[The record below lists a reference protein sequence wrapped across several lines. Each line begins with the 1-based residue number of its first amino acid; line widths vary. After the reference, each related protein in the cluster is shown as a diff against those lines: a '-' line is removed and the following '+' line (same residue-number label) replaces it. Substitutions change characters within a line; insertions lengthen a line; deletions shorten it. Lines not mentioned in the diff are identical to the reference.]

1 MPYID
6 SKITVPVPDEKREA
20 LKTAYGDAISVFG
33 KTEEWVMVHI
43 EDGSELFLGGKK
55 LDRGACVDVS
65 LMGEIE
71 DDAVLEYTK
80 RVCKVLEDELDIPGK
95 NVYVTFHSIPPSRWG
110 WDSQTF

>member
-6 SKITVPVPDEKREA
+6 NKITVPVSDEKREA
-20 LKTAYGDAISVFG
+20 LKHAYGDAISVFG

-43 EDGSELFLGGKK
+43 EDNSELFFGGKK
-55 LDRGACVDVS
+55 LDRGAYVDVN

-95 NVYVTFHSIPPSRWG
+95 NVYITFHNIPTSHWG